1 MKQLA
6 IVAVMAVA
14 SVACAATPV
23 EVQQARQSLSSYAL
37 AQCLREAYPQE
48 PRFTDD
54 VKGAVAAYHFMGRGG
69 HRIAQDEDT
78 LEVVHD
84 PYARV
89 SGYMLERAASEPV
102 MMRQGGENPFAS
114 CLQILWSAEFEA
126 LVKEQDSYI
135 ME

>member
-6 IVAVMAVA
+6 VMAVLIVA
-14 SVACAATPV
+14 SAACTATPA
-23 EVQQARQSLSSYAL
+23 EVQQARLSLSSYAL

-54 VKGAVAAYHFMGRGG
+54 IKAAASAHHFMGRGR
-69 HRIAQDEDT
+69 HRIAQNEDT
-78 LEVVHD
+78 FEVVHD
-84 PYARV
+84 PYALV
-89 SGYMLERAASEPV
+89 SGYMLERSASEPV

-114 CLQILWSAEFEA
+114 CLQILWSPEFEA
-126 LVKEQDSYI
+126 LVREQDSYI